1 MALTQV
7 RPEGLGF
14 VNGRRNL
21 IINGAMQVAQRGT
34 SFSSAA
40 NNTYVVDRFRVKR
53 NGMDNLVY
61 DLSQSSTSP
70 DGFGN
75 SIKLD
80 VTTAETSSA
89 DGEYLK
95 IDTTIEAQNVQQL
108 KYGTSS
114 AEQITMS
121 FWVRSSTTGTYAIEM
136 YTEDPDKQIT
146 NTFTVNSANTFE
158 YKTVTFVGDTGGSI
172 NNDNG
177 QGFLISWFLS
187 VPSNYK
193 TGDSTSWRTYN
204 ADGRGYGQTADV
216 ASTTGEFYITGVQ
229 LEVGT
234 NASDFEHESYAE
246 TLRKC
251 QRYFYR
257 LGGKLNGATGYRGTV
272 GTGVMFSPTLSLV
285 DNKHPT
291 AMRAPPD
298 VTFNGTLGST
308 AAEYQM
314 LTNLTV
320 NYVNTV
326 GTNNSDVDSLIQGL
340 TAHNSSTDGAAVV
353 VRALKSTST
362 VDVDAEL

>member
-1 MALTQV
+1 MSKAAELAALIGSQTA
-7 RPEGLGF
+7 LS
-14 VNGRRNL
+14 NRNL
-21 IINGAMQVAQRGT
+21 IINGSAIVARRGT

-89 DGEYLK
+89 DNEYLK

-121 FWVRSSTTGTYAIEM
+121 FWVRSSTTGTYAIEI
-136 YTEDPDKQIT
+136 YTEDPNKQIT
-146 NTFTVNSANTFE
+146 NTYTVNSANTWE

-177 QGFLISWFLS
+177 TGFLISWFLS

-204 ADGRGYGQTADV
+204 ADGRGYNQTADV

-229 LEVGT
+229 LELGEQAT
-234 NASDFEHESYAE
+234 PSEHRSYGDE
-246 TLRKC
+246 LLRC
-251 QRYFYR
+251 QRYYWQFNQSNSFIYASAEYATNNHR
-257 LGGKLNGATGYRGTV
+257 LTV
-272 GTGVMFSPTLSLV
+272 QHPVTMRAEPSVTAVWGNGTG
-285 DNKHPT
+285 
-291 AMRAPPD
+291 
-298 VTFNGTLGST
+298 
-308 AAEYQM
+308 Q
-314 LTNLTV
+314 
-320 NYVNTV
+320 
-326 GTNNSDVDSLIQGL
+326 IQSYNVF
-340 TAHNSSTDGAAVV
+340 AISFY
-353 VRALKSTST
+353 STSGFRMGT
-362 VDVDAEL
+362 SSGSFKVDAEL

>member
-1 MALTQV
+1 MALTKV

-21 IINGAMQVAQRGT
+21 IINGAMQVAQRGN

-53 NGMDNLVY
+53 NGMDELVY

-146 NTFTVNSANTFE
+146 NTYTVDSANTWE

-172 NNDNG
+172 NNDSG

-216 ASTTGEFYITGVQ
+216 ASTTGEFYITGIQ

-234 NASDFEHESYAE
+234 NASDFEHESFGE

-251 QRYFYR
+251 QRYCLVY
-257 LGGKLNGATGYRGTV
+257 GGTHAYERV
-272 GTGVMFSPTLSLV
+272 GTGLSNTTVKTVAL
-285 DNKHPT
+285 
-291 AMRAPPD
+291 
-298 VTFNGTLGST
+298 VTFPVEMRSAPSITFSSVSHWAVWNASTVIAATGIGGDSLSTKVSTLGVDVASG
-308 AAEYQM
+308 
-314 LTNLTV
+314 LTV
-320 NYVNTV
+320 GSATQLLA
-326 GTNNSDVDSLIQGL
+326 NNSTSARLIW
-340 TAHNSSTDGAAVV
+340 S
-353 VRALKSTST
+353 
-362 VDVDAEL
+362 AEL

>member
-1 MALTQV
+1 MALSKILPASQEQYV
-7 RPEGLGF
+7 GA
-14 VNGRRNL
+14 RNL
-21 IINGAMQVAQRGT
+21 IINGNAAVAQRGN
-34 SFSSAA
+34 SFPSAA
-40 NNTYVVDRFRVKR
+40 NNTYVVDRFRVNR

-70 DGFGN
+70 DGFAN

-146 NTFTVNSANTFE
+146 NTYTVDSANTFE

-216 ASTTGEFYITGVQ
+216 ASTTGDFYITGVQ

-234 NASDFEHESYAE
+234 NASDFEYESFAA
-246 TLRKC
+246 TLQKC
-251 QRYFYR
+251 QRYYQQSYA
-257 LGGKLNGATGYRGTV
+257 LGTVAGTATTVGKESIQASGSVLSTTTRFTTEMRATPTVTCFGPTTGATGIDIDGSDSV
-272 GTGVMFSPTLSLV
+272 GFTLGNQSPTSFRV
-285 DNKHPT
+285 AKGATPGYMNYQF
-291 AMRAPPD
+291 RA
-298 VTFNGTLGST
+298 VS
-308 AAEYQM
+308 
-314 LTNLTV
+314 
-320 NYVNTV
+320 
-326 GTNNSDVDSLIQGL
+326 
-340 TAHNSSTDGAAVV
+340 
-353 VRALKSTST
+353 
-362 VDVDAEL
+362 EL

>member
-1 MALTQV
+1 MSKAAELAALIGSQTA
-7 RPEGLGF
+7 LS
-14 VNGRRNL
+14 NRNL

-40 NNTYVVDRFRVKR
+40 NDTYVVDRFRGKR

-89 DGEYLK
+89 DNEYLK
-95 IDTTIEAQNVQQL
+95 IDTKIEAQNVQHL

-136 YTEDPDKQIT
+136 YTEDSNKQIT
-146 NTFTVNSANTFE
+146 NTYTVNSANTWE
-158 YKTVTFVGDTGGSI
+158 YKSVTFVGDTGGSI

-177 QGFLISWFLS
+177 TGFLISWFLS

-229 LEVGT
+229 LEVGEQAT
-234 NASDFEHESYAE
+234 PFEHRSYGDELA
-246 TLRKC
+246 RC
-251 QRYFYR
+251 QRYYQTILNATPLYNYR
-257 LGGKLNGATGYRGTV
+257 QTGNSVAKTFTYINEMRATPSFTLTRNSTIFGTV
-272 GTGVMFSPTLSLV
+272 NTG
-285 DNKHPT
+285 
-291 AMRAPPD
+291 A
-298 VTFNGTLGST
+298 G
-308 AAEYQM
+308 
-314 LTNLTV
+314 
-320 NYVNTV
+320 
-326 GTNNSDVDSLIQGL
+326 
-340 TAHNSSTDGAAVV
+340 TDGLEIFGASTTATALFIYQSGTDVSAAVT
-353 VRALKSTST
+353 AT
-362 VDVDAEL
+362 VIGDAEL

>member
-1 MALTQV
+1 MALSKILPASQ
-7 RPEGLGF
+7 EQYAGA
-14 VNGRRNL
+14 RNL
-21 IINGAMQVAQRGT
+21 IINGNMACSQRGN
-34 SFSSAA
+34 SFPSAA

-136 YTEDPDKQIT
+136 YTEDPNKQIT
-146 NTFTVNSANTFE
+146 NTYTVNSANTWE
-158 YKTVTFVGDTGGSI
+158 YKTVTFVGDNGGSI

-229 LEVGT
+229 LEVGDVAT
-234 NASDFEHESYAE
+234 PFEHESYAE
-246 TLRKC
+246 TLQKC
-251 QRYFYR
+251 ERYYNRIYNIWCDFAVYAN
-257 LGGKLNGATGYRGTV
+257 NGRMSRRV
-272 GTGVMFSPTLSLV
+272 DFPT
-285 DNKHPT
+285 T
-291 AMRAPPD
+291 MRATPSM
-298 VTFNGTLGST
+298 TR
-308 AAEYQM
+308 
-314 LTNLTV
+314 
-320 NYVNTV
+320 NTV
-326 GTNNSDVDSLIQGL
+326 FTTNCDGVASNRTDIHGTHIYANSTGAVGDAFFVINNME
-340 TAHNSSTDGAAVV
+340 A
-353 VRALKSTST
+353 
-362 VDVDAEL
+362 DAEL

>member
-1 MALTQV
+1 MALSKILPAGQDQFA
-7 RPEGLGF
+7 GA
-14 VNGRRNL
+14 RNL
-21 IINGAMQVAQRGT
+21 IINGSAIVAQRGT

-89 DGEYLK
+89 DNEYLK

-121 FWVRSSTTGTYAIEM
+121 FWVRSSTTGTYAIEI
-136 YTEDPDKQIT
+136 YTEDPNKQIT
-146 NTFTVNSANTFE
+146 NTYTVNSANTWE

-177 QGFLISWFLS
+177 TGFLISWFLS

-204 ADGRGYGQTADV
+204 ADGRGYNQTADV

-229 LEVGT
+229 LELGEQAT
-234 NASDFEHESYAE
+234 PFEHRSFGDEL
-246 TLRKC
+246 LRC
-251 QRYFYR
+251 QRYYWQFNQSNSFIYASAEYATNNHR
-257 LGGKLNGATGYRGTV
+257 LTV
-272 GTGVMFSPTLSLV
+272 QHPVTMRAEPSVTAVWGNGTG
-285 DNKHPT
+285 
-291 AMRAPPD
+291 
-298 VTFNGTLGST
+298 
-308 AAEYQM
+308 Q
-314 LTNLTV
+314 
-320 NYVNTV
+320 
-326 GTNNSDVDSLIQGL
+326 IQSYNVF
-340 TAHNSSTDGAAVV
+340 AISFY
-353 VRALKSTST
+353 STSGFRMGT
-362 VDVDAEL
+362 SSGSFKVDAEL